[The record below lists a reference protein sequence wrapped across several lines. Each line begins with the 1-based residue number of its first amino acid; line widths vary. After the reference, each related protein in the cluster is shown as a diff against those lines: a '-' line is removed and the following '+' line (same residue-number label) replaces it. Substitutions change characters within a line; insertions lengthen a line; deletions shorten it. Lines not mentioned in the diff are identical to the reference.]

1 MIVSIIPA
9 VVWFVG
15 FMAYWKA
22 VFSPSREASKR
33 WIYVTVSCYMV
44 MFLFTLLF
52 VEIMQEVA
60 R

>member
-15 FMAYWKA
+15 FMSYWKA
-22 VFSPSREASKR
+22 ASSKSWRVARR
-33 WIYVTVSCYMV
+33 WLSVTVLCYMS
-44 MFLFTLLF
+44 MFIFTLIF
-52 VEIMQEVA
+52 IEIMQEVA